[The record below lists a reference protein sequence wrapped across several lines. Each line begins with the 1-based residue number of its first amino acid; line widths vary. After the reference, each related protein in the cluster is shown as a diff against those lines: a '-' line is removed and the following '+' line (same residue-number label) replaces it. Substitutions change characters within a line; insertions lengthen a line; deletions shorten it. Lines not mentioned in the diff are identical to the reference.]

1 MSESADAAKMMTL
14 HNWPDPYTVTFVRI
28 FSHEVDEA
36 GNWKTEGLPLGYVAL
51 DHPERVQLQI
61 GDIPAGGRSKP
72 IKCRKCGV
80 PIGVWAAL
88 ADKDEDWLA
97 GWLVKLQDE
106 GQLPK
111 HMHCAECGARRN
123 LNFTR

>member
-1 MSESADAAKMMTL
+1 MYESADEIGILTL
-14 HNWPDPYTVTFVRI
+14 HDWPDPYTVTFVRI
-28 FSHEVDEA
+28 FSFEADEA
-36 GNWKTEGLPLGYVAL
+36 GNAKGEGLPLGYIAL

-61 GDIPAGGRSKP
+61 GDIPSGGRSKP

-97 GWLVKLQDE
+97 GRIVRLQDE

-111 HMHCAECGARRN
+111 HVHCAECSARRN
-123 LNFTR
+123 LNFAR